1 MLQVRFHIFLKSKD
15 LIVFVVSVCL
25 VTGFMSFQKVQAQAL
40 EILVQV
46 ALDSNPKLM
55 TARATARATKFEVIQ
70 AQAAWSPRLELI
82 VDPGRSFGF
91 SGDSSAQAGDI
102 GLRGSQL
109 LYDGGRSDAEID
121 RQKARLNASEHRIIA
136 SADQIASQIADLYL
150 EALKQSKLASAAS
163 ENVSAHEDL
172 VKRVQDI
179 AAVDRGRG
187 SDFIQSQARLEQAR
201 LSFQQRQ
208 SAYQEAIAQVA
219 SLVNRP
225 LVRVSPVRDPAAFA
239 PTSEAA
245 AGELLKTHPAVLAAN
260 ADAAA
265 ASHAAKIAAG
275 WNKPRVDLQTKL
287 QRDNTFQSGHYGRVA
302 DVRLVSNWTGYDGGG
317 AKAAAS
323 AASEQAQAAL
333 SASDSI
339 QRDLSLEVTRN
350 LQAIAT
356 RSSRAATWA
365 NLLTQL
371 SSVKDGYWE
380 QFKIGRRSIL
390 DLLNVQNE
398 IFQAASS
405 AESDRTEISQSQYR
419 LLGAT
424 AQLNTFLGLNVFLP
438 VR

>member
-1 MLQVRFHIFLKSKD
+1 MFLNTKD
-15 LIVFVVSVCL
+15 LRVIALCACLLSGFVPL
-25 VTGFMSFQKVQAQAL
+25 QKVHAQAL
-40 EILVQV
+40 EALVQG
-46 ALDSNPKLM
+46 ALDANPKVM
-55 TARATARATKFEVIQ
+55 TARANARATKFEVTQ
-70 AQAAWSPRLELI
+70 AQAAWSPRLNLI
-82 VDPGRSFGF
+82 ADPGRSFRF
-91 SGDSSAQAGDI
+91 SGASSAQAGDI

-109 LYDGGRSDAEID
+109 LYDGGKSDAEID
-121 RQKARLNASEHRIIA
+121 RQKARLSASEHRITA

-150 EALKQSKLASAAS
+150 EALKQLKLASVAAD
-163 ENVSAHEDL
+163 NVAAHQDL

-179 AAVDRGRG
+179 AEVDRGRG

-201 LSFQQRQ
+201 LSYQQRQ

-225 LVRVSPVRDPAAFA
+225 LVRVSSVRDAAAFA

-265 ASHAAKIAAG
+265 ASQAAKIAAG
-275 WNKPRVDLQTKL
+275 WNKPRVDLQTSL
-287 QRDNTFQSGHYGRVA
+287 QRDPTSQSGHYGRVV

-317 AKAAAS
+317 AQAAAS
-323 AASEQAQAAL
+323 AASEQALAAL

-356 RSSRAATWA
+356 RSTRAATWA

-371 SSVKDGYWE
+371 GSVKEGYWE
-380 QFKIGRRSIL
+380 QYKIGRRSIL

-405 AESDRTEISQSQYR
+405 AESDRTEINQSQYR

-424 AQLNTFLGLNVFLP
+424 AQLNTFLGLNVILP

>member
-1 MLQVRFHIFLKSKD
+1 MRLCITLNTKG
-15 LIVFVVSVCL
+15 LILIAASACL
-25 VTGFMSFQKVQAQAL
+25 LAGCMPFQNVHAQAL
-40 EILVQV
+40 EALVQS
-46 ALDSNPKLM
+46 ALDANPKVM
-55 TARATARATKFEVIQ
+55 TARATARATNFEVTQ
-70 AQAAWSPRLELI
+70 AKAAWSPRLNLI
-82 VDPGRSFGF
+82 ADPGRSFRF
-91 SGDSSAQAGDI
+91 SGATSIQAGDI

-109 LYDGGRSDAEID
+109 LYDGGKSDAEID
-121 RQKARLNASEHRIIA
+121 RQKARLTASEHRVIV
-136 SADQIASQIADLYL
+136 SAEQIASQIADLYL
-150 EALKQSKLASAAS
+150 EALKQTRLASVAAD
-163 ENVSAHEDL
+163 NVAAHQDL

-179 AAVDRGRG
+179 VAVDRGRG
-187 SDFIQSQARLEQAR
+187 SDLIQSQARLEQAR
-201 LSFQQRQ
+201 LSYQQRQ

-225 LVRVSPVRDPAAFA
+225 LVRVSPVRDAAAFA

-245 AGELLKTHPAVLAAN
+245 AAELLKTHPAILAAN

-265 ASHAAKIAAG
+265 ASQAARIAAA
-275 WNKPRVDLQTKL
+275 WNKPRVDLQTSL
-287 QRDNTFQSGHYGRVA
+287 QRDPTFLSGHYGRA
-302 DVRLVSNWTGYDGGG
+302 IDVRLVSNWTGYDGGG
-317 AKAAAS
+317 AQAAAS

-333 SASDSI
+333 STSDSI
-339 QRDLSLEVTRN
+339 QRDLSVEVTRN

-356 RSSRAATWA
+356 RSTRAATWA
-365 NLLTQL
+365 DLITQL

-405 AESDRTEISQSQYR
+405 AESDRTEINQSQYR

-424 AQLNTFLGLNVFLP
+424 AQLNAFLGLNVILP